1 MKKLILIFALIINL
15 SAFSQDEKTVTLVV
29 SGQGKTQDEAKQ
41 NALRSAIEQAF
52 GTFISS
58 KTEIL
63 NDSLV
68 KDEIV
73 SIANGN
79 IQKFDII
86 SEEQIPD
93 GEYVATLKATVSVTK
108 LTSFVESKGV
118 EVEFKG
124 GLFSLNIKQQLL
136 NEKSEINAIIEMIGV
151 LHKSMQLS
159 FDYEIWSGEPQ
170 STDDESKNWSIPLQ
184 VKSSGNKNIDF
195 CANYFRKTLSGISL
209 TSEEVASYKS
219 LNKKI
224 FSITVNY
231 NNQSEVYY
239 LRKKYSVFSII
250 SLIYNWNF
258 YTRLFSVNNGID
270 ESYGMGN
277 YDDKIFN
284 FSDICYRDGFNPNCF
299 KGDPSHPEINWEEY
313 YTNISINFPSSG
325 INKYHLYF
333 SHIGTFNWNDKRV
346 LSDIEKITGYSVK
359 PRGVVSDFKNG
370 GYVVYEKD
378 GHGLIMSPFDIG
390 TFSWDDAK
398 KACEE
403 LDLSNYK
410 DWRLPSIKELELIY
424 KNVFNFSSFVGK
436 NKRGYDEDH
445 KMNIGDINKVLPYWS
460 SDSKGLNETLYFYFG
475 EGGGNFKGESIGIGF
490 HKYTPYNVRAV
501 RSF

>member
-1 MKKLILIFALIINL
+1 MKKLIFALSL
-15 SAFSQDEKTVTLVV
+15 YFTVSAFSQDDKTVSLVV
-29 SGQGKTQDEAKQ
+29 SGQGKTQEEAKQ

-63 NDSLV
+63 NDNLV

-73 SIANGN
+73 SITNGN

-86 SEEQIPD
+86 SEVQIPD
-93 GEYVATLKATVSVTK
+93 GGYATTLKATVSVTK

-118 EVEFKG
+118 AVEFKG

-159 FDYEIWSGEPQ
+159 FDYEISSGEPKSIDDK
-170 STDDESKNWSIPLQ
+170 STNWSIPLQ
-184 VKSSGNKNIDF
+184 VKSTSNKNIDF

-258 YTRLFSVNNGID
+258 YTRLFAVNNGID
-270 ESYGMGN
+270 ESYGLGN
-277 YDDKIFN
+277 YDDRIFN
-284 FSDICYRDGFNPNCF
+284 FSDQCYKYGRSKPNCD
-299 KGDPSHPEINWEEY
+299 KGDPTHHEINYEER

-325 INKYHLYF
+325 I
-333 SHIGTFNWNDKRV
+333 SIGTFNWNDKRA

-378 GHGLIMSPFDIG
+378 GHGLIMSPIDIIG
-390 TFSWDDAK
+390 TFNWDDAK

-403 LDLSNYK
+403 FDLNNYN
-410 DWRLPSIKELELIY
+410 DWRLPTINELELIY
-424 KNVFNFSSFVGK
+424 KNIFNFSSF
-436 NKRGYDEDH
+436 
-445 KMNIGDINKVLPYWS
+445 NIGDIDKHLPYWS
-460 SDSKGLNETLYFYFG
+460 SDSKGSDETFYFYFG
-475 EGGGNFKGESIGIGF
+475 RGGNWIDESVGSRWLNKNEF
-490 HKYTPYNVRAV
+490 YNVRPV
-501 RSF
+501 RSY

>member
-1 MKKLILIFALIINL
+1 MKQLILILSLALSI
-15 SAFSQDEKTVTLVV
+15 SAYAQDDKTVTLVV
-29 SGQGKTQDEAKQ
+29 SGQGKTQEEAKQ

-63 NDSLV
+63 NDNLV

-73 SIANGN
+73 SISNGN

-86 SEEQIPD
+86 SEVQIPD
-93 GEYVATLKATVSVTK
+93 GGYATTLKATVSVTK

-118 EVEFKG
+118 AVEFKG

-136 NEKSEINAIIEMIGV
+136 NEKSEINAIIDMIGV
-151 LHKSMQLS
+151 LHKFMQLS
-159 FDYEIWSGEPQ
+159 FDYEISSGEPK
-170 STDDESKNWSIPLQ
+170 SSDDESKNWSIPLQ
-184 VKSSGNKNIDF
+184 VKSTTNKNIDL
-195 CANYFRKTLSGISL
+195 CANYFRKILSGISL

-219 LNKKI
+219 LNKKT

-231 NNQSEVYY
+231 NNQPEVYY
-239 LRKKYSVFSII
+239 LRKKYSMLSII

-258 YTRLFSVNNGID
+258 YTRLFAVNNGID
-270 ESYGMGN
+270 ESYGKGVEGEQC
-277 YDDKIFN
+277 N
-284 FSDICYRDGFNPNCF
+284 FSDICYLNWHGPNCY
-299 KGDPSHPEINWEEY
+299 KGDDDRRIS
-313 YTNISINFPSSG
+313 NISINFPSSG
-325 INKYHLYF
+325 ITIH
-333 SHIGTFNWNDKRV
+333 TFNWNDKRA

-390 TFSWDDAK
+390 VFSWDDAK

-403 LDLSNYK
+403 LDLNNYK

-424 KNVFNFSSFVGK
+424 KNVFNFSSFF
-436 NKRGYDEDH
+436 GYYPYIGFDSEH
-445 KMNIGDINKVLPYWS
+445 KINIGDINEYLPYWS

-475 EGGGNFKGESIGIGF
+475 KGGGNFNKESVGIGW
-490 HKYTPYNVRAV
+490 HKYTPYNVRPV
-501 RSF
+501 RSY